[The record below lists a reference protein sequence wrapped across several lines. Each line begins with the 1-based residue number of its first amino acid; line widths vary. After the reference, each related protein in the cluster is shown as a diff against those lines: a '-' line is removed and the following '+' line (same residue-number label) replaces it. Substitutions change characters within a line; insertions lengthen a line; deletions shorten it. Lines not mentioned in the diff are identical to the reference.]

1 MQFFWWGGPFN
12 IVKVEALDQTGGLG
26 GVIYDW
32 FYGVNTSQIYLL
44 MEGSTDFIINI
55 YVENFPHNDV
65 INGNLTENSVLLL
78 K

>member
-26 GVIYDW
+26 GVISEW
-32 FYGVNTSQIYLL
+32 FYGVNTSQIYLF
-44 MEGSTDFIINI
+44 MEGSSDFIVNI
-55 YVENFPHNDV
+55 HVENFPHNDF
-65 INGNLTENSVLLL
+65 IDGNLTENSVLLL